1 MEKLPDYLIEKYI
14 IPFLS
19 SDDLFYKFRSLGP
32 YYYHCARCKI
42 LTQFPEEMMKTLKKI
57 VEFNMKEDLTKTF
70 EEVTRKTFSE
80 KRVLLIL
87 MLQLNL
93 SLQIK
98 TILENTRDERALRL
112 IAFFYVITKN
122 EAKQDLMRQEKY
134 DEIQQLSGQEE
145 SINEMNDKINQV
157 CNEEDLDYDINEYNI
172 VYNSLDEDFLRNNN
186 YTCNLYSFVSL
197 FLNFSVSKIKFND
210 IKVKLELFFS
220 QINEASVIWP
230 KKRNFYEKSI
240 DLVADTQLLANG
252 AKKMLALFKK
262 YDIENDLT
270 DFNYEKEAI
279 KNYKSQEEYKIIK
292 TNRKKL
298 NLTILRI
305 HQMYAFFIKCINYD
319 KKDENYTLSN
329 INFFQLKS
337 FNVAGIILPV
347 EHFLYILSMIKKKY
361 AINETTFFIT
371 FNYLKHNIFHKV
383 YNTNPLIEVD
393 IDQMSDIINGVIPNK
408 KDEEENKQIDGV
420 KCISIL
426 NENIGDGI
434 NNFESIIESTKFAG
448 EEINNSFKFL
458 FENLEKFNNQLSE
471 RNNYI
476 NNNNNNS

>member
-186 YTCNLYSFVSL
+186 YTCNLYSS
-197 FLNFSVSKIKFND
+197 SVLRTESA
-210 IKVKLELFFS
+210 L
-220 QINEASVIWP
+220 P
-230 KKRNFYEKSI
+230 I
-240 DLVADTQLLANG
+240 DTLIT
-252 AKKMLALFKK
+252 
-262 YDIENDLT
+262 LT
-270 DFNYEKEAI
+270 
-279 KNYKSQEEYKIIK
+279 
-292 TNRKKL
+292 
-298 NLTILRI
+298 
-305 HQMYAFFIKCINYD
+305 
-319 KKDENYTLSN
+319 
-329 INFFQLKS
+329 LK
-337 FNVAGIILPV
+337 
-347 EHFLYILSMIKKKY
+347 
-361 AINETTFFIT
+361 
-371 FNYLKHNIFHKV
+371 
-383 YNTNPLIEVD
+383 
-393 IDQMSDIINGVIPNK
+393 
-408 KDEEENKQIDGV
+408 
-420 KCISIL
+420 
-426 NENIGDGI
+426 
-434 NNFESIIESTKFAG
+434 
-448 EEINNSFKFL
+448 
-458 FENLEKFNNQLSE
+458 
-471 RNNYI
+471 
-476 NNNNNNS
+476 